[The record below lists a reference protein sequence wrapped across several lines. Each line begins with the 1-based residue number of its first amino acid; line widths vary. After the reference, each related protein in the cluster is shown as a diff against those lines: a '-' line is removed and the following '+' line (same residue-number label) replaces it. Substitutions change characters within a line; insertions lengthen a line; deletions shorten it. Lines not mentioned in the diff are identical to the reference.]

1 MKHLYFFC
9 TVIKHPPL
17 GIVLI
22 ATVFICI
29 LLGVKADRDIIIF
42 INNNSQYFY
51 VDIFI
56 IITTAGDPT
65 FFWVGP
71 TSDYCIPSSPYYND
85 AQTTD
90 PDLSLIHI

>member
-29 LLGVKADRDIIIF
+29 LLGVNTDRDIIIF

-51 VDIFI
+51 VDMDRQSRKIDIANGREF
-56 IITTAGDPT
+56 AGVAGI
-65 FFWVGP
+65 FWVLA
-71 TSDYCIPSSPYYND
+71 IPRL
-85 AQTTD
+85 Q
-90 PDLSLIHI
+90 